1 MLREH
6 GILKISASKAEL
18 RTVHFENTLLWGY
31 PPKYSIAT
39 PQKKS
44 CDTDGYPTGT
54 RQVSQEK
61 NEKNYTGDFFF

>member
-18 RTVHFENTLLWGY
+18 MAVHLENTLLWAY

-39 PQKKS
+39 P
-44 CDTDGYPTGT
+44 
-54 RQVSQEK
+54 
-61 NEKNYTGDFFF
+61 